1 MKQFNLEIATTSKC
15 SMACTYC
22 FEGEE
27 LQTNKFQ
34 QEENID
40 KIIEKIEVLLNN
52 EKFNYEYPDGICINF
67 WGGEPTLN
75 SKWNIDFISRLKQLP
90 IYSKLSFFIYS
101 NGFDYTKLSQHID
114 QFTQTEQH
122 QNKIRIQISWDG
134 IDNGRVDH
142 GGKPTN
148 NRVMDNILKIIRNYR
163 NLNISTKATIQPQ
176 ELLRLEEIWGNY
188 FKLFLKVEDINE
200 GGFQS
205 LIPRAKIT
213 FSPTLNYVDDFDDTN
228 PEYLEAISKQFGIV
242 LKIEQK
248 FFERY
253 NHHLFTWFSQ
263 EEKEA
268 RPKRLTNCTAG
279 INILA
284 LDYNGSFTTC
294 HGALY
299 SDFNKEFE
307 QFHDISLNQTKEVF
321 TKRFFESRDQLK
333 LNSDYVA
340 NSCISCSATTCYKCP
355 IVNVEQIKEF
365 STRNYQVRDTRHCS
379 IYKLFGKFDRLLLS
393 LKQNKKDI

>member
-1 MKQFNLEIATTSKC
+1 MKQQFNLEIATTSKC

-27 LQTNKFQ
+27 LKTNKFQ
-34 QEENID
+34 REENID
-40 KIIEKIEVLLNN
+40 KIIEKIELLLNN
-52 EKFNYEYPDGICINF
+52 EKFNSEYPDGICINF

-75 SKWNIDFISRLKQLP
+75 SKWNIDFITRLKQLP

-101 NGFDYTKLSQHID
+101 NGFDYSKLSQHID
-114 QFTQTEQH
+114 QFNQEELLN
-122 QNKIRIQISWDG
+122 NKLRIQISWDG
-134 IDNGRVDH
+134 IDNGRIDH
-142 GGKPTN
+142 SGNPTN
-148 NRVMDNILKIIRNYR
+148 ERVMNNILKIIRNYR

-188 FKLFLKVEDINE
+188 FKLFLKVEDLNE

-205 LIPRAKIT
+205 LEPRARIS
-213 FSPTLNYVDDFDDTN
+213 FSPTLNYVDDFNDTD
-228 PEYLEAISKQFGIV
+228 PEYLEAISKQFSIV

-263 EEKEA
+263 EEKDA

-294 HGALY
+294 HGSLY
-299 SDFNKEFE
+299 SDYGKEFE
-307 QFHDISLNQTKEVF
+307 KFHNLSLKKKKKTF
-321 TKRFFESRDQLK
+321 TKRFFESRDELK

-340 NSCISCSATTCYKCP
+340 NECISCSATTCYKCP
-355 IVNVEQIKEF
+355 IVNIEQAKEF
-365 STRNYQVRDTRHCS
+365 SPNNYQKRDTRHCS

-393 LKQNKKDI
+393 LKNK